1 MVLDVDFVNFA
12 IFVAALGDRGRMAAR
27 DGFDLAQQAVEDIAP
42 MGEHIEDE
50 TAACHLAVVPTRPLC
65 WIQLAV
71 EHPPAEIQPDRKNPA
86 KEIGIIKLPELSQP
100 GQEQFILDDATLE
113 TGMLCLPRRLLLLG
127 RQRLLRDT
135 ARQHEKVS
143 DDKPPRDQ
151 HQNRAGP
158 SVAHRSLPVINAHQ
172 PRTKIGSTIGH
183 RIACRSQGGSGS
195 PLARHRRHTSMSRLI
210 RT

>member
-50 TAACHLAVVPTRPLC
+50 TAACHLAVVPTRPLR

-100 GQEQFILDDATLE
+100 GQEQFILDDAALE
-113 TGMLCLPRRLLLLG
+113 TGMLGLPRQSQRRGQGLGNRLFEIDVLTG
-127 RQRLLRDT
+127 VDRCAGALRPSAGSACIKIDCD
-135 ARQHEKVS
+135 VGIG
-143 DDKPPRDQ
+143 DD
-151 HQNRAGP
+151 
-158 SVAHRSLPVINAHQ
+158 
-172 PRTKIGSTIGH
+172 
-183 RIACRSQGGSGS
+183 RIALGA
-195 PLARHRRHTSMSRLI
+195 PL
-210 RT
+210 